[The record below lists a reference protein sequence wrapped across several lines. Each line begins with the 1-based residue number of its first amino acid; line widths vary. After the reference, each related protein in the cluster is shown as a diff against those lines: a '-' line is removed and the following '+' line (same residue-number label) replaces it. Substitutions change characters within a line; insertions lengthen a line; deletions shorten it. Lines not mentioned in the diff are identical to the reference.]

1 MNESHKLI
9 VLATISNE
17 DINQSR
23 KNNSDSTSY
32 TTEIID
38 NTNNTI
44 DASSFSNNQKVIYN

>member
-1 MNESHKLI
+1 MNEPHKLI

-44 DASSFSNNQKVIYN
+44 DASSFSNNQKAIYN